1 MKILLDECVTRK
13 LKRHLTE
20 FEIATVVEMNWSGL
34 KNGKLLS
41 AAVTAEF
48 DILRTI
54 DKNLEYQQNINNHE
68 IVVVVLDVEK
78 SKIDFLL
85 ELLPKFK
92 EQIDEYEKGKVY
104 LIEKI
109 KLNSDLKN

>member
-34 KNGKLLS
+34 KNGRLLS
-41 AAVTAEF
+41 AAIKENF
-48 DILRTI
+48 DILLTI
-54 DKNLEYQQNINNHE
+54 DKNLEHQQNMNNYE
-68 IVVVVLDVEK
+68 IAVVVLDVEK
-78 SKIDFLL
+78 SKIEFLL

-92 EQIDEYEKGKVY
+92 ERISEYEKGKVY
-104 LIEKI
+104 LIEKA
-109 KLNSDLKN
+109 